1 MITVTTIRRY
11 QSYSVVASPYV
22 KISGNTGL
30 GLTAALGVQRDDM
43 SPTFGFGGTVS
54 AEATVG
60 INAPWVLKVSTST
73 TLNQRLQSGAF
84 QGFGASVA
92 LVRRF

>member
-1 MITVTTIRRY
+1 M
-11 QSYSVVASPYV
+11 ASPYV
-22 KISGNTGL
+22 KVSGNTGL
-30 GLTAALGVQRDDM
+30 GLTAAVGVQRDDR
-43 SPTFGFGGTVS
+43 SPTFGFGGTVG

-60 INAPWVLKVSTST
+60 INAPWALKASTST

-92 LVRRF
+92 LIRRF